1 MKRETIP
8 HALSAL
14 DLAPLPTPRASFGR
28 ILTSCA
34 AWAVVPVLVGI
45 RIRWY
50 QMLANRARDKAR
62 RSLGRARFSEA
73 RRWYWT
79 ESHYLKIVDKLSF
92 KENRNGS

>member
-1 MKRETIP
+1 MTRRIP
-8 HALSAL
+8 SAISAL
-14 DLAPLPTPRASFGR
+14 DLTPLPTPRASAWR

-34 AWAVVPVLVGI
+34 AWIVLPVLVGI

-62 RSLGRARFSEA
+62 RSLGRARFVEA
-73 RRWYWT
+73 GRWYRT

-92 KENRNGS
+92 EGKRNGS